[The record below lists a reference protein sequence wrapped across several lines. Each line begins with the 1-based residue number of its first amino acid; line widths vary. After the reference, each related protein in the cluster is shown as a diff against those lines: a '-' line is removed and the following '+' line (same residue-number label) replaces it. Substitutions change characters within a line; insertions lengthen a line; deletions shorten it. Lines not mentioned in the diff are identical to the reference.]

1 MGQSKTAKKKSA
13 GTLAILAAEAAGIDF
28 RVLEYEHDPASGSYG
43 EEAVRALG
51 LVPEQVFKTLVARLD
66 AVGDDSGVHVVAVVP
81 VSRQLDLKAVA
92 ACFGAKR
99 AAMAEAADAQ
109 RLTGYVLGGISPLGQ
124 RQRSPTVLDE
134 SAAGLATIY
143 VSAGRRGL
151 QIALA
156 PEDLRRLCAAKL
168 AAIAR

>member
-1 MGQSKTAKKKSA
+1 VAKKRSA
-13 GTLAILAAEAAGIDF
+13 KAPANTLAICAAEAAGIDF
-28 RVLEYEHDPASGSYG
+28 RILEYEHDPASGSYG

-51 LVPEQVFKTLVARLD
+51 LAPEQVFKTLVARLD
-66 AVGDDSGVHVVAVVP
+66 SGVHVVAVIP

-99 AAMAEAADAQ
+99 AAMAEAGDAQ

-134 SAAGLATIY
+134 SAAGLETIY

-151 QIALA
+151 EIGLA
-156 PEDLRRLCAAKL
+156 PQDLRRLCEARQAS
-168 AAIAR
+168 IAR